1 MDATI
6 PELFL
11 HDRFVARKKLF
22 KVFGAAFHIYAEDGK
37 LLAYSK
43 QKAFKLKEDIR
54 VYADEAMD
62 DELLHIQADRVID
75 FSASYSVIDSRS
87 GEHVGTLRRKGWS
100 SLFRDSWEILD
111 AEGVLRGKVLEDS
124 AWKAMLRRTA
134 NIVSLFLPQAFTLQV
149 DGQPVATMKQNVFA
163 LPPKFFVDLGEDTDD
178 RLPRPL
184 AVATVILLLA
194 IEGRQQG

>member
-1 MDATI
+1 MDTTI

-11 HDRFVARKKLF
+11 HDRFVARRKIFKL
-22 KVFGAAFHIYAEDGK
+22 FGAAFHIYAEDGR

-62 DELLHIQADRVID
+62 DELLYIQADRVID
-75 FSASYSVIDSRS
+75 FSASYTVIDSRS
-87 GEHVGTLRRKGWS
+87 GEHIGTLRRKGWS
-100 SLFRDSWEILD
+100 SLFRDSWEVLD
-111 AEGVLRGKVLEDS
+111 ADGNLRGKVLEDS
-124 AWKAMLRRTA
+124 SWKALLRRTVDL
-134 NIVSLFLPQAFTLQV
+134 VSLFLPQTFILEV
-149 DGQPVATMKQNVFA
+149 DGEPVATMKQNFFA
-163 LPPKFFVDLGEDTDD
+163 IPPKFHVDLTHDTDD

-184 AVATVILLLA
+184 AVAAVVLLLA

>member
-1 MDATI
+1 MDTTI

-11 HDRFVARKKLF
+11 HERFVARKKLF
-22 KVFGAAFHIYAEDGK
+22 KVFGAAFHIYAEDGR

-54 VYADEAMD
+54 VYSDEEMN
-62 DELLHIQADRVID
+62 DELLFIQADRVID
-75 FSASYSVIDSRS
+75 FSASYSVIDSRT

-111 AEGVLRGKVLEDS
+111 AQGIPRGRVLEDS
-124 AWKAMLRRTA
+124 SWKALLRRTVDWA
-134 NIVSLFLPQAFTLQV
+134 SLFLPQAFRLEV
-149 DGQPVATMKQNVFA
+149 DGKPVATMKQNFLA
-163 LPPKFFVDLGEDTDD
+163 IPPKFFVDLGEDSDD

-184 AVATVILLLA
+184 AVATVVLLLA
-194 IEGRQQG
+194 IEGRQG